1 MVGLADGAGI
11 EDAGGVHHFVAGHV
25 GVAVEKEIRS
35 ADAGRSGRD
44 VDEQKG
50 AAMAL
55 EEELFRQIECV
66 VIVAQHAVEGA
77 AEFLDGVEGIE
88 VAKIPQVPDF
98 VGGGDGL
105 GDVGGEFS
113 VGIGDDG
120 DFHQRW

>member
-1 MVGLADGAGI
+1 MVGLADGAGV

-25 GVAVEKEIRS
+25 GVAVEEEIRS
-35 ADAGRSGRD
+35 PDASRSGRD

-50 AAMAL
+50 AAIAL
-55 EEELFRQIECV
+55 EEELFREVERV
-66 VIVAQHAVEGA
+66 VVVTQHAVERA
-77 AEFLDGVEGIE
+77 TEFLDGVEVFK
-88 VAKIPQVPDF
+88 VAKIPQMPDF